1 MPRKLYHSA
10 CHSRKKVIEFQIVSF
25 HWRHILRKEGASNMK
40 RTIKKLLTLFC
51 AWMMAGALSVSAC
64 AATID
69 GTAKLTITPTE
80 PKVSGDTATVTYELT
95 VTPPEG
101 KELGVF
107 SIQLGTCWRL
117 CTVLVIFRDLR
128 DDRYIFT
135 YLSL

>member
-1 MPRKLYHSA
+1 
-10 CHSRKKVIEFQIVSF
+10 
-25 HWRHILRKEGASNMK
+25 MK

-80 PKVSGDTATVTYELT
+80 PKVSGDMATVTYELT

-107 SIQLGTCWRL
+107 SIQLQPSEGMELAENFEISTPDLQRPCSTSELRQHI
-117 CTVLVIFRDLR
+117 CSSFRAASTFF
-128 DDRYIFT
+128 IP
-135 YLSL
+135 